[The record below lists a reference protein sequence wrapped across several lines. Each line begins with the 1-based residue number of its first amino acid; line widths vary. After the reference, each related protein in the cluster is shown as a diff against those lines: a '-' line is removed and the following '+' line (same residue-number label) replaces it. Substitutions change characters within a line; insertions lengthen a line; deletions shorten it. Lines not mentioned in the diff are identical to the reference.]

1 MFRFAEVVIAA
12 GILLVLSGC
21 ATERYAY
28 YGRGRYAEPDTLRQ
42 MTKQDIIT
50 LSQAKVND
58 DVIISQI
65 RSSGSIFVLGT
76 QDIIDLS
83 NAGVSNKVI
92 QEMIATGRV
101 SQEGNGS
108 SAYYYPPAYWDADYY
123 YPYWWYPWYPSLS
136 LGFWYGHH
144 APFYRSYFPRY
155 GVRGYIRGGTRGF
168 GVRGSVH
175 R

>member
-1 MFRFAEVVIAA
+1 MLRIAHVVLAT
-12 GILLVLSGC
+12 GILLALSGC
-21 ATERYAY
+21 ATGRYAY

-42 MTKQDIIT
+42 MTKQDVIA
-50 LSQAKVND
+50 LSAAKVND

-65 RSSGSIFVLGT
+65 RSSGSFFVLGT

-108 SAYYYPPAYWDADYY
+108 GTYYYPYWYGDYY
-123 YPYWWYPWYPSLS
+123 SPYWWYPWYPSLS
-136 LGFWYGHH
+136 LGFWYGHY
-144 APFYRSYFPRY
+144 APFSRGYFPRY
-155 GVRGYIRGGTRGF
+155 GVRGYFRGGAPSIGPRGAA
-168 GVRGSVH
+168 R